1 MKKEIMLRAFQS
13 MGVADAFGYPFEF
26 NNPTAQMVRTAL
38 QSDTPL
44 GITDDTQMALYGLVG
59 LSNAAR
65 EGLNGNGVDYVC
77 QKHILPQYLAWY
89 ETQARLPL
97 KSPNWLAEQS
107 LMQAVRAPGNTC
119 MNSLRALHSP
129 RFYGREKNNS
139 KGNGAVMRCLPFVF
153 APQILGITEDEAT
166 DLARKCGK
174 LTHDHPESDQA
185 VEAFMFL
192 AFRLLE
198 RFVSPAEAVMR
209 TREKFWSEIKTTIE
223 TPVRVIC
230 VRENT
235 FTAMPAFKAALSAYS
250 YAHYYTDRAGND
262 AAYNQMLVDCCANV
276 GDSDTIAAIAGSLW
290 GVAVGGPPTQLLERL
305 LERDILAEV
314 VSRTPIQDGVDVRST
329 VPSTEKVQYQ

>member
-1 MKKEIMLRAFQS
+1 MLRAFQA
-13 MGVADAFGYPFEF
+13 MAVGDAFGHPFEF
-26 NNPTAQMVRTAL
+26 NNPTTQTVRAAL
-38 QSDTPL
+38 QSGSPL

-65 EGLNGNGVDYVC
+65 EGLSGNGVDYVC

-89 ETQARLPL
+89 ETQAHLPL
-97 KSPNWLAEQS
+97 KSPNWLAEQP
-107 LMQAVRAPGNTC
+107 LMQVVRAPGSTC

-129 RFYGREKNNS
+129 RFYGREKNDS
-139 KGNGAVMRCLPFVF
+139 KGNGAVMRSLPFVF

-174 LTHDHPESDQA
+174 LTHDHSESDQA

-198 RFVSPAEAVMR
+198 RFVSPAEAVIR
-209 TREKFWSEIKTTIE
+209 TREKFWPMIKT
-223 TPVRVIC
+223 VREASVKSIC
-230 VRENT
+230 EKENT
-235 FTAMPAFKAALSAYS
+235 FTAIPAFKAALVAYA
-250 YAHYYTDRAGND
+250 YAHYYTEKVGNDRA
-262 AAYNQMLVDCCANV
+262 YKQMLVDCCANV
-276 GDSDTIAAIAGSLW
+276 GDSDTIGALAGALW
-290 GVAVGGPPTQLLERL
+290 GIAVGGPPTQLLERL

-329 VPSTEKVQYQ
+329 VPSTEKVQHQ